1 MNPLSWLGAL
11 PALISGLFTTINTVS
26 NNLSNERIN
35 LQNAT
40 TDRER
45 AEIQERISA
54 LQATRDVLIADAAK
68 SKVDMWVRVG
78 FAVGPLVY
86 LNKIFLYDK
95 VLGYGSTDPL
105 DPHLWYVVMV
115 IIGFYFVH
123 NIVGMFK

>member
-1 MNPLSWLGAL
+1 MLGFL
-11 PALISGLFTTINTVS
+11 TFIPNLISGLFTTINTVS

-40 TDRER
+40 TDREK
-45 AEIQERISA
+45 AAIQERISA

-68 SKVDMWVRVG
+68 SKVDMWIRVC

-86 LNKIFLYDK
+86 IDKIFLYDK

-105 DPHLWYVVMV
+105 DAHLWYVVMV

-123 NIVGMFK
+123 AIVGMFK

>member
-1 MNPLSWLGAL
+1 MLGFL
-11 PALISGLFTTINTVS
+11 TFIPNLISGLFTTINTVS

-40 TDRER
+40 TDREKN
-45 AEIQERISA
+45 EIQERISA
-54 LQATRDVLIADAAK
+54 LQATRDALIADAAK

-78 FAVGPLVY
+78 FAAGPLVY